1 MPETTGPGDPVVCR
15 QAYVGISI
23 WRFILELRD
32 SAAKLL
38 LEKVGT
44 YL

>member
-1 MPETTGPGDPVVCR
+1 MPKTTGPEDPVVCR
-15 QAYVGISI
+15 LAYAGVSI
-23 WRFILELRD
+23 WRFTLEQRD
-32 SAAKLL
+32 SAVKIV

>member
-1 MPETTGPGDPVVCR
+1 MPETAGPEDPVVCR
-15 QAYVGISI
+15 QAYVGVSI